1 MVKWWFTLAFV
12 EYAKEKLNDYSENP
26 LTHPIVVGIIPACKL
41 G

>member
-12 EYAKEKLNDYSENP
+12 EYAKSKLSEYSENP
-26 LTHPIVVGIIPACKL
+26 STQPIVVGIIPACKL